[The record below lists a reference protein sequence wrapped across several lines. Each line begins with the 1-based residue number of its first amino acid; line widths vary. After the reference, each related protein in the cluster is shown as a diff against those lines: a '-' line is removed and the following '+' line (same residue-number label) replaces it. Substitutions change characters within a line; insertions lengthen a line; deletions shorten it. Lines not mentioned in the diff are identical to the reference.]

1 MVTAWPASS
10 PTKANNFETP
20 NAAPLI
26 SLEASIPDKYVS
38 VSEMAI
44 KAVVSPKFRSIIRNT
59 ASGSAAAPEK
69 GQIRRILRILDL
81 HFSYTAG

>member
-10 PTKANNFETP
+10 PTKANNFDTP

-38 VSEMAI
+38 VSRMSL
-44 KAVVSPKFRSIIRNT
+44 KAVVSPQFRIIIWNT
-59 ASGSAAAPEK
+59 ASGPAAAAGK
-69 GQIRRILRILDL
+69 SQIRRILRILDL
-81 HFSYTAG
+81 HFSYTA